1 MSLQQFPQPERPA
14 TSSLAALAAARPPRH
29 APSAAPAPQ
38 PAAPPPPAPQ
48 LGPALRAVRGNEL
61 EYFPTQ
67 WVWPGRIA
75 CAKLTLIGGAPGT
88 GKSTLIMRMAAAVTT
103 GAAWPCGEGTAPRGT
118 AMLVCPDGD
127 PDTIVPRLRAAGAD
141 LARVQII
148 REVAEPGGPRPFD
161 LAKDLAL
168 LEATAAGIEDL
179 ALIAFDALPLA
190 AGRGAAR
197 DNGVLLQS
205 LAALAERANAAIVA
219 VAHLPGADHLTRRP
233 PSLASLPL
241 SAARAAFAI
250 EIDPADEQRRLIL
263 QVKNELAADPGTL
276 AFRITAHEN
285 EPDESAARASFEPQR
300 TGVSPA
306 EFTARQ
312 SRSFN
317 SAKAEAIEFL
327 RDLFGKA
334 MQVRVRHIEHE
345 ARGAGL
351 LKPKQGLSQCRALRD
366 ARLALGL
373 KVAREGFGKDG
384 AWVWA
389 KPGAREEKQTPA
401 AQPKSGQPGKP
412 ARDQVAPDAEPH
424 RDLDAPARETP
435 QANLLLTH
443 ATEPLAAAGSRP
455 THALDLQP
463 TARSESLGPADRKGE
478 VMRTEN

>member
-1 MSLQQFPQPERPA
+1 MPSPPLVPGL
-14 TSSLAALAAARPPRH
+14 LAL
-29 APSAAPAPQ
+29 
-38 PAAPPPPAPQ
+38 
-48 LGPALRAVRGNEL
+48 RGNEL
-61 EYFPTQ
+61 DYVPTQ

-88 GKSTLIMRMAAAVTT
+88 GKSTLIIRMAAAVTT
-103 GAAWPCGEGTAPRGT
+103 GGGWPCGEGTAPRGT
-118 AMLVCPDGD
+118 VILVWPDGD

-148 REVAEPGGPRPFD
+148 REVREPGAPRPFEIG
-161 LAKDLAL
+161 KDLAL
-168 LEATAAGIEDL
+168 LEATASAIEDL
-179 ALIAFDALPLA
+179 ALILFDALPLA
-190 AGRGAAR
+190 VGRTAAR

-205 LAALAERANAAIVA
+205 LAALAERCNAAIVA
-219 VAHLPGADHLTRRP
+219 VAHFPGADHFTRRP
-233 PSLASLPL
+233 PTLQSLPL
-241 SAARAAFAI
+241 AAARAAFRI
-250 EIDPADEQRRLIL
+250 EIDPADEHRRVLL

-276 AFRITAHEN
+276 AFRITAHAN

-300 TGVSPA
+300 TGVSPT

-334 MQVRVRHIEHE
+334 VQVRVRHIEHE

-373 KVAREGFGKDG
+373 KVAREGFGNDG

-389 KPGAREEKQTPA
+389 KAGAREEKQGQAQAAQAARPAQVGA
-401 AQPKSGQPGKP
+401 AQPAQAQGGKP
-412 ARDQVAPDAEPH
+412 AQTQSAQGGEPQ
-424 RDLDAPARETP
+424 REAPAPTRELS
-435 QANLLLTH
+435 QANPPPKQS
-443 ATEPLAAAGSRP
+443 AAPGLAAATPRA
-455 THALDLQP
+455 HAQDLEATP
-463 TARSESLGPADRKGE
+463 SAKSPALQAMQVLSGKE
-478 VMRTEN
+478 